1 MKNKNEK
8 INYENLESP
17 EELELKEKLKKISK
31 ILGIFWG
38 LSFIILIIVPLFDF
52 ALNQFLVSTAYYFIV
67 IGLIYFIIL
76 EFSFDFVFKLFKKIV
91 KPENKVIK

>member
-17 EELELKEKLKKISK
+17 EELELKEKLKKVSK
-31 ILGIFWG
+31 ILGIIWG

-52 ALNQFLVSTAYYFIV
+52 ALNQLLVSAAYYFIV

-76 EFSFDFVFKLFKKIV
+76 EFSFDFVFKMFKKIV